1 MKNKS
6 TRLFKPLVLLILDGW
21 GISPAW
27 GGNAITMA
35 NPKVYNYLWRN
46 YPHLILQA
54 FSKMVGKYNKIG
66 NSEIG
71 HSAIGSGTL
80 PLQDLS
86 RITSEIQNQ
95 KFFEN
100 SVLKKVAKNC
110 NEHNSSLHLIGLVSD
125 GEIHS
130 HIDHLKALIDF
141 ASKNKIKKVFL
152 HAITDGVDSPA
163 NEGVLFLDRIQ
174 GYMKEKKIG
183 KIATVVGRQ
192 YAMDRDSN
200 WNLIKQAY
208 LAIAQGRSSHK
219 SQNALETCTNA
230 YKNNLTDI
238 NIPATV
244 IINEDNQPLTKVL
257 PHDSVIFF
265 NFRADR
271 ARQLT
276 TAFVDPKFRPLWRL
290 SPILKIQFC
299 TLTNYQ
305 KDLPVKII
313 YPKKPFDNPLS
324 KLLSDKNLKQLHIAE
339 TEKYAHVTYFLNGYH
354 EQPFKNEDRV
364 FFKSPDPK
372 SYESSPEGQT
382 PRITKK
388 IIKVI
393 KSKKY
398 DFIVAN
404 FGNVDMVGHS
414 GNIESVANAVSA
426 IDVALQGI
434 TQTALVSGA
443 SVMITADHGKVERML
458 GEVQQDPETTHTL
471 NPVPLIYISPD
482 NKLPKSPLPESIR
495 KGSLLP
501 EIIQSQFTLA
511 DIAPTILEL
520 YDIKKPKEMTGISL
534 LKNLEK

>member
-1 MKNKS
+1 MKTKS
-6 TRLFKPLVLLILDGW
+6 TQLFKPLILLILDGW

-46 YPHLILQA
+46 YPHLVLQA
-54 FSKMVGKYNKIG
+54 FSKMVGKYNKVG

-86 RITSEIQNQ
+86 RISSEIQNK

-100 SVLKKVAKNC
+100 PVLKKVAKNC
-110 NEHNSSLHLIGLVSD
+110 TKHNSTLHLIGLVSD

-141 ASKNKIKKVFL
+141 AAKNKIKKVVL

-163 NEGVLFLDRIQ
+163 NEGILFLDRIQ
-174 GYMKEKKIG
+174 KHMQKKKTG
-183 KIATVVGRQ
+183 QVASVMGRQ
-192 YAMDRDSN
+192 YAMDRDQN
-200 WNLIKQAY
+200 WGLIKQAY
-208 LAIAQGRSSHK
+208 TAITQGKASHK
-219 SQNALETCTNA
+219 SQNALEVCANA
-230 YKNNLTDI
+230 YKNNFTDI
-238 NIPATV
+238 NIPPTV
-244 IINEDNQPLTKVL
+244 IVDENNQSISRVL
-257 PHDSVIFF
+257 PYDSIIFF

-276 TAFVDPKFRPLWRL
+276 TVFTDPKFRPLWRL
-290 SPILKIQFC
+290 SPIPNIQFC
-299 TLTNYQ
+299 TLTNYH
-305 KDLPVKII
+305 KDLPVEII
-313 YPKKPFDNPLS
+313 YPKKPFDNSLT
-324 KLLSDKNLKQLHIAE
+324 KLLSDKNLRQLHLAE

-354 EQPFKNEDRV
+354 EKPFKGEDRT
-364 FFKSPDPK
+364 FFKSPRPEV
-372 SYESSPEGQT
+372 YESTPEGQT
-382 PRITKK
+382 PQIAKK
-388 IIKVI
+388 IIEAVR
-393 KSKKY
+393 SKKY

-414 GNIESVANAVSA
+414 GNIEAVASAVST
-426 IDVALQGI
+426 IDKALQNI
-434 TQTALVSGA
+434 TQAALVSEA

-458 GEVQQDPETTHTL
+458 GEIQQDPETTHTL
-471 NPVPLIYISPD
+471 NPVPLIYITPN

-495 KGSLLP
+495 RGSLLP
-501 EIIQSQFTLA
+501 EIIQSEFTLA

-520 YDIKKPKEMTGISL
+520 YNIKIPKEMTGKCL
-534 LKNLEK
+534 LKDLK

>member
-1 MKNKS
+1 MKTKS

-35 NPKVYNYLWRN
+35 NPKIYNYLWRN
-46 YPHLILQA
+46 HPHLILQA
-54 FSKMVGKYNKIG
+54 FSRMVGKYNKIG

-86 RITSEIQNQ
+86 RISTEIQNN

-100 SVLKKVAKNC
+100 TVLKKVAKNC
-110 NEHNSSLHLIGLVSD
+110 NQHNSTLHLIGLVSD

-130 HIDHLKALIDF
+130 HIDHLKALVDF
-141 ASKNKIKKVFL
+141 ASKNKIKKVVL

-163 NEGVLFLDRIQ
+163 NEGVLFLDRVQ
-174 GYMKEKKIG
+174 KYMQQKKCG
-183 KIATVVGRQ
+183 HIASVMGRQ

-200 WNLIKQAY
+200 WGLIKQAY
-208 LAIAQGRSSHK
+208 IAITQGKSPHK
-219 SQNALETCTNA
+219 SQNALEVCSSA
-230 YKNNLTDI
+230 YKNNFTDI
-238 NIPATV
+238 NIPPT
-244 IINEDNQPLTKVL
+244 IIVNEDGQPLTKVL
-257 PHDSVIFF
+257 PHDSIVLF

-276 TAFVDPKFRPLWRL
+276 KTFVDPKFRPLWRL
-290 SPILKIQFC
+290 SPIPKIQFC

-305 KDLPVKII
+305 KDFPVEVI
-313 YPKKPFDNPLS
+313 YPKKPFNNSLS
-324 KLLSDKNLKQLHIAE
+324 KLISDNNLRQLHIAE
-339 TEKYAHVTYFLNGYH
+339 TEKYAHVTYFFNGYH

-364 FFKSPDPK
+364 FFKSPIPE
-372 SYESSPEGQT
+372 SYESTPEGQT
-382 PRITKK
+382 PRIAKK
-388 IIKVI
+388 IIDVV

-398 DFIVAN
+398 DFVVAN

-414 GNIESVANAVSA
+414 GNIEAVSSAVSA
-426 IDVALQGI
+426 IDKALKNI
-434 TQTALVSGA
+434 TQAALISEA

-482 NKLPKSPLPESIR
+482 NKLPKSPLPESISR
-495 KGSLLP
+495 GSLLP
-501 EIIQSQFTLA
+501 EIIQSDFTLA

-520 YDIKKPKEMTGISL
+520 YDIKKPKEMTGKSL
-534 LKNLEK
+534 LKDLTV